1 MRGHMPS
8 QKCWLTHAYLAGVE
22 LTAALDA
29 DQSVCTALRTVD
41 VPFDVLDGGYPGWH
55 PGPHS
60 FEGIVRLFIYREL
73 TGESYRALG
82 RYPELADVVGLEKVP
97 DESVLSPTWRNRFD
111 EPTREFLTT
120 AAQYVVKEVH
130 DGELTVP
137 EVRPK
142 AEVVTPERDPSAFP
156 DDPDQ
161 DADESEEGFTDEQ
174 IHRTTRLARDHGFDG
189 FDSGRAE
196 NASYDDTQFFELQT
210 FMGMVGCGTPQGAA
224 RFQYRRGEE
233 YGPHGDTH
241 LRAVK
246 QFEPDN
252 LIEGFDHASGR
263 LLSVIAEETSFR
275 RPVTAAIDITTIP
288 YYGEV
293 QEMPMVSGVQEEEER
308 AFKFATLSIVD
319 ENIPLV
325 LAIEPIRESSAWD
338 DNTSNQVHRV
348 VRRLVRRAKDHV
360 PIETVLCDR
369 EFDSMDVYQTLSNL
383 NVNYLIPKR
392 ITSSEREA
400 IETMEADGRDVAVER
415 ASVDVEIGSHAMRFL
430 YVPSTKTDGTAVFAT
445 NLTVGPDEAE
455 TFCNRYSRR
464 WQIENEYKS
473 IKNDFLAKT
482 SSKDYRVRLFYF
494 VFAVLLHNIWRLTDF
509 LLKATVDG
517 PMDYAPA
524 LTAGE
529 VVELVS
535 ADLIPAD

>member
-1 MRGHMPS
+1 MAS
-8 QKCWLTHAYLAGVE
+8 QKSWLTNAYLVGVK

-41 VPFDVLDGGYPGWH
+41 VPFNVLDDGYPEWH

-60 FEGIVRLFIYREL
+60 FEGMVRLFIYCEL

-82 RYPELADVVGLEKVP
+82 RYPELADVFGLEKIP
-97 DESVLSPTWRNRFD
+97 DESVLSRTWRNRFD
-111 EPTREFLTT
+111 ETTREFVTT
-120 AAQYVVKEVH
+120 AAHYVVKEIH
-130 DGELTVP
+130 DRDLVVP
-137 EVRPK
+137 EARPK
-142 AEVVTPERDPSAFP
+142 AEVVTPEQDPSAFSDES
-156 DDPDQ
+156 DD
-161 DADESEEGFTDEQ
+161 DESEDGFSDEQ
-174 IHRTTRLARDHGFDG
+174 IQRITRLARDHGFDG

-210 FMGMVGCGTPQGAA
+210 FMGMVGCGTPQGAT
-224 RFQYRRGEE
+224 RFRYRRGEA

-252 LIEGFDHASGR
+252 LIEGFDQAIER
-263 LLSVIAEETSFR
+263 LRSVIAEETTFR
-275 RPVTAAIDITTIP
+275 RPVTAAIDITTIS

-293 QEMPMVSGVQEEEER
+293 QEMPMVSGVPEEDER
-308 AFKFATLSIVD
+308 AFKFATLSIVG

-325 LAIEPIRESSAWD
+325 LAIEPVRENSPWD
-338 DNTSNQVHRV
+338 DNQSNQIHRV
-348 VRRLVRRAKDHV
+348 VRRLVRRAKEHV

-369 EFDSMDVYQTLSNL
+369 EFDSRDVYQTLSNL

-392 ITSSEREA
+392 ITSTEQDA
-400 IETMEADGRDVAVER
+400 IETMEADGREVAVER
-415 ASVDVEIGSHAMRFL
+415 ASVDVEMGSHSMRFL

-455 TFCNRYSRR
+455 AFCNRYSRR

-473 IKNDFLAKT
+473 IKKDFLAKT

-509 LLKATVDG
+509 LLKAGVDG
-517 PMDYAPA
+517 PMDYAPV

-529 VVELVS
+529 IVELVS

>member
-1 MRGHMPS
+1 MASRKS
-8 QKCWLTHAYLAGVE
+8 WLTDAYFVGVK
-22 LTAALDA
+22 LTAALDSN
-29 DQSVCTALRTVD
+29 QSFCTALRTLEG
-41 VPFDVLDGGYPGWH
+41 PFERLTDSYPDWH
-55 PGPHS
+55 PAPHS
-60 FEGIVRLFIYREL
+60 FEGMVRLFLYREL
-73 TGESYRALG
+73 TGESYRALS
-82 RYPELADVVGLEKVP
+82 RYPELADVFGLEKIP
-97 DESVLSPTWRNRFD
+97 DESVLSRAWRNRFD
-111 EPTREFLTT
+111 EVTRESIRT
-120 AAQYVVKEVH
+120 AAHHVVKEIH
-130 DGELTVP
+130 DRDLAVP
-137 EVRPK
+137 EARPK
-142 AEVVTPERDPSAFP
+142 AEVATPEQDPSAFSDEP
-156 DDPDQ
+156 DD
-161 DADESEEGFTDEQ
+161 DESDDSFSDEQ
-174 IHRTTRLARDHGFDG
+174 IQQTTRLAREHGFDG

-196 NASYDDTQFFELQT
+196 NATYDDTQFFELQT
-210 FMGMVGCGTPQGAA
+210 FMGMVGCGAPQGAT
-224 RFQYRRGEE
+224 RFQYRRGDE

-246 QFEPDN
+246 QFEPDD
-252 LIEGFDHASGR
+252 LIEGFDRASDR
-263 LLSVIAEETSFR
+263 LLSVIAEEASFR

-293 QEMPMVSGVQEEEER
+293 QEMPMVSGVQEEDER
-308 AFKFATLSIVD
+308 AFKFATLSIVG

-338 DNTSNQVHRV
+338 DNQSNQIHRV
-348 VRRLVRRAKDHV
+348 VRRLVRRAKEHV

-383 NVNYLIPKR
+383 DVNYLIPKR
-392 ITSSEREA
+392 ITSTERDA
-400 IETMEADGRDVAVER
+400 IERMEADGQEVAVER
-415 ASVDVEIGSHAMRFL
+415 ASVDVEMGSHSMRFL

-445 NLTVGPDEAE
+445 NLAVGPDEAE
-455 TFCNRYSRR
+455 TFCHRYSRR

-509 LLKATVDG
+509 LLKAAVDG
-517 PMDYAPA
+517 PMEYAPV

>member
-1 MRGHMPS
+1 MVS
-8 QKCWLTHAYLAGVE
+8 QKPWLTNAYLVGIE
-22 LTAALDA
+22 LTAALDT
-29 DQSVCTALRTVD
+29 DQSFCTALRTVD
-41 VPFDVLDGGYPGWH
+41 VPFDLLDDGYPEWH
-55 PGPHS
+55 PGPRS
-60 FEGIVRLFIYREL
+60 FEGMVRLFLYREL

-82 RYPELADVVGLEKVP
+82 RYPELADVFGLEKIP
-97 DESVLSPTWRNRFD
+97 TESVLSRTWRNRFD
-111 EPTREFLTT
+111 EMTREFIRT
-120 AAQYVVKEVH
+120 AAHYVVKEIH
-130 DGELTVP
+130 DRDLSVP

-142 AEVVTPERDPSAFP
+142 AEVVTPKRDPSAFS
-156 DDPDQ
+156 DKSDR
-161 DADESEEGFTDEQ
+161 DADESEDCFTDEQ
-174 IHRTTRLARDHGFDG
+174 IQRTTRLARYHGFDG

-196 NASYDDTQFFELQT
+196 NATYDDTQFFELQT
-210 FMGMVGCGTPQGAA
+210 FMGMVGCGAPQGAT

-246 QFEPDN
+246 QFDTDD
-252 LIEGFDHASGR
+252 LIEGFDQASDR
-263 LLSVIAEETSFR
+263 LVSVIAEEASFR

-293 QEMPMVSGVQEEEER
+293 QEMPMVSGVQEEDER
-308 AFKFATLSIVD
+308 AFKFATLSIVG

-338 DNTSNQVHRV
+338 DNQSNQIHRV
-348 VRRLVRRAKDHV
+348 VRLLVRRAKEHV

-383 NVNYLIPKR
+383 DVNYLIPKR
-392 ITSSEREA
+392 ITSTEQDA
-400 IETMEADGRDVAVER
+400 IETMEADGREVAVER
-415 ASVDVEIGSHAMRFL
+415 ASVDVDIGSHSMRFL

-445 NLTVGPDEAE
+445 NLNVGPEEAAA
-455 TFCNRYSRR
+455 FCHRYSRR
-464 WQIENEYKS
+464 WQIETEYKS

-509 LLKATVDG
+509 LLKAAVDG
-517 PMDYAPA
+517 PMDYAPV